1 MSSQKQKKICTENLA
16 EKAPEEDFEL
26 VELELDEADIVRYI
40 GDEKGNTIGFVLLED
55 GKEVE
60 YLYLDEDEAKAI
72 SDSENTST
80 PETDVSTA
88 DENTLGITQ
97 EGMKEAVGDMK
108 EIYRAGTALGAELKG
123 AFDDIKHSL
132 DFLK

>member
-1 MSSQKQKKICTENLA
+1 MSFCKQEKICAENLT

-40 GDEKGNTIGFVLLED
+40 ENGNGDTVGFVLLED

-60 YLYLDEDEAKAI
+60 YLYLDEDEVEVV
-72 SDSENTST
+72 SDSEKKTNASA
-80 PETDVSTA
+80 A
-88 DENTLGITQ
+88 DENALGITQ
-97 EGMKEAVGDMK
+97 EGVKETAGDMK
-108 EIYRAGTALGAELKG
+108 EIYRAGAALGAELKG